1 MDRVILLRYGE
12 LYLKGKNRGF
22 FENLL
27 ISAVRKK
34 VRGIDCKLRFGRG
47 RYVVSD
53 YPPDREK
60 ELVNRLTAVFGIQ
73 SLSIAERT
81 DNDFDAIART
91 AIALGRPTGTFRVNA
106 NRADKSFPMNSL
118 EIARELGGLLLD
130 AYPGLEVD
138 LHDPDFTVNVDVR
151 EDGHTYIYAEKI
163 PGAGGMPTGCAGKG
177 LLMLSGG
184 IDSPVA
190 GYMMGK
196 RGLYLDAIHFH
207 SYPYTSELAREK
219 VLGLARTLAGYCPPI
234 SVLCVPFTE
243 IQESVHTYCDSSYMI
258 TIIRR
263 FMMEIAERA
272 ALSRGCG
279 CLINGESLGQV
290 ASQTLES
297 INVTNE
303 VVRTLPIFRPCI
315 GMDKQEI
322 IDISKK
328 IGTYEQSILPYEDCC
343 TVFLP
348 ENPVTRPTLDRA
360 RTEQAR
366 IPDRDRLV
374 ETAFRNIEVVDIE
387 VE

>member
-1 MDRVILLRYGE
+1 MDRVILLRFGE

-22 FENLL
+22 FEKLL
-27 ISAVRKK
+27 LDSIKS
-34 VRGIDCKLRFGRG
+34 KLSKFSCTIKFGRG
-47 RYVVSD
+47 RYIVSD
-53 YPPDREK
+53 YSAENESAIVAALK
-60 ELVNRLTAVFGIQ
+60 CVFGLQ
-73 SLSIAERT
+73 SLSVAERT
-81 DNDFDAIART
+81 KNDFERIFET
-91 AIALGRPTGTFRVNA
+91 AKAMCRSKGTFRVNI
-106 NRADKSFPMNSL
+106 NRADKSFPMSSP
-118 EIARELGGLLLD
+118 EIARELGGRLLD
-130 AYPGLEVD
+130 EFPGLEVD
-138 LHDPDFTVNVDVR
+138 LHNPDFTVNVDLR
-151 EDGHTYIYAEKI
+151 EDGYSYVYSDKVYC
-163 PGAGGMPTGCAGKG
+163 AGGMPTGSAGKG

-207 SYPYTSELAREK
+207 SYPYTSELAKEK
-219 VLGLARTLAGYCPPI
+219 VIGLAKKLAGYCSPI
-234 SVLCVPFTE
+234 KLLCVPFTE
-243 IQESVHTYCDSSYMI
+243 IQENVHKHCDPNYMI

-263 FMMEIAERA
+263 YMMQIAERV

-279 CLINGESLGQV
+279 CIINGESLGQV

-297 INVTNE
+297 IYVTNE
-303 VVRTLPIFRPCI
+303 AVKTLPVFRPCI

-322 IDISKK
+322 IETAKR

-366 IPDRDRLV
+366 IPDAEGLV
-374 ETAFRNIEVVDIE
+374 DKAFENVEIIDIE
-387 VE
+387 I